1 MRVNSLILAVLM
13 AVVGF
18 GSKLSAQPL
27 TTPVNVTPDC
37 LVFFDLTAVSNSAQ
51 FDNRFI
57 GCDSW
62 TVDYT
67 NTGFAT
73 LSLIFQSSPDNGGA
87 PAGFVNFAGGIVAG
101 VNPNVAITQGSSLF
115 KGFYPWQRIRLDATT
130 GGPGRVRGTFF
141 GYRSS
146 PTAYTIISGLS
157 TVTANQGTPA
167 VQANRWPVQLSDGAN
182 PQGLVGNPL
191 YNRLSDGANPQ
202 GLVGN
207 PLYNRLS
214 DGANAQGVQA
224 NPLFIRLS
232 DGTNPFGT
240 STNPLYA
247 AASPTCTSKA
257 VVTLTGAGA
266 TQVVALSAG
275 KSIKVCHLSLS
286 AESPVNVQVIE
297 GTGANC
303 VTGPANITGLY
314 RSVLGMALDFGVS
327 PLTGSSA
334 QALCISLGTA
344 VNVGGVL
351 TYAQN

>member
-1 MRVNSLILAVLM
+1 MRVNSLILAVLL
-13 AVVGF
+13 AVAGF

-37 LVFFDLTAVSNSAQ
+37 LVFFDLTAVGNSAQ

-62 TVDYT
+62 TVSYT

-73 LSLIFQSSPDNGGA
+73 LSLIFQSSPDAAGA
-87 PAGFVNFAGGIVAG
+87 PSGFINFAGTVVAG

-115 KGFYPWQRIRLDATT
+115 KGFYPWQRVRLDATT

-146 PTAYTIISGLS
+146 PTAYTILSGAS

-182 PQGLVGNPL
+182 P
-191 YNRLSDGANPQ
+191 
-202 GLVGN
+202 
-207 PLYNRLS
+207 
-214 DGANAQGVQA
+214 
-224 NPLFIRLS
+224 
-232 DGTNPFGT
+232 FGT
-240 STNPLYA
+240 PTNPLYA
-247 AASPTCTSKA
+247 AASPTCTNKA
-257 VVTLTGAGA
+257 VVSLTGAGA
-266 TQVVALSAG
+266 TQVVALSG
-275 KSIKVCHLSLS
+275 TTRIKVCHLSLS

-297 GTGANC
+297 GTGVNC
-303 VTGPANITGLY
+303 ATGPANITGIY
-314 RSVLGMALDFGVS
+314 RSVLGMALDFGIS
-327 PLTGSSA
+327 PLAGSSA
-334 QALCISLGTA
+334 QALCISLGA
-344 VNVGGVL
+344 VVNVGGVL